1 LPSGVNGAFRSLCRL
16 FGDGK
21 LNPSFSGL
29 TPRNPSSEPELIIA
43 SSPEPSGC
51 PPERTSKS
59 GSSDG
64 RQRRDGC
71 PIRGAVRQ
79 RLVEIAEMGRR
90 PNPPLDKMKAAALD
104 AVAMIKKLNGDLARL
119 HDLVLKL
126 NAK

>member
-1 LPSGVNGAFRSLCRL
+1 VAFFSKPPHFGLVRCAAGLQVNNFAEPRSRKLKSIAQPFHSCPARHAF
-16 FGDGK
+16 
-21 LNPSFSGL
+21 
-29 TPRNPSSEPELIIA
+29 EL
-43 SSPEPSGC
+43 
-51 PPERTSKS
+51 R
-59 GSSDG
+59 
-64 RQRRDGC
+64 
-71 PIRGAVRQ
+71 PIRNAHRIIYGPAGKRALRQ